1 MKKLGYGAIG
11 LVVLAIAAVLVVPSL
26 VDWNDFKPEIAA
38 EVKKATGRDIALEG
52 DLSFAVL
59 PYPHLSVEGV
69 RLSNI
74 SGAAARDMVSL
85 RELKASVKLAPL
97 VKGAI
102 EVASVELIGPVIEL
116 ERLADGRVNWAF
128 APPAATAAP
137 AGATGTAAPQPGPA
151 KADSPGDSNGN
162 GSSFSLDSFRVVDGK
177 LIYRDA
183 KAGTV
188 ERIDGI
194 ALDGSA
200 GSESGPFAIDGKLVA
215 GGIPL
220 RVDLST
226 GKFAKSGTVPVN
238 VRIRPGNAEAT
249 LSAKGTVTDIETEPK
264 ISLALSAEGGSLAG
278 LIAALSGG
286 AGAGPASA
294 FTLAAGI
301 EATQSDIS
309 VNGLKLTVGGM
320 AAGGT
325 ARVRLGD
332 KTRIDVALKAPLVDL
347 NSLLATAVPA
357 TGSAAATPA
366 AGGESGGAPGG
377 SARTQQSA
385 AGSPAAG
392 FALPKDIEANVN
404 ISAEEVAWK
413 TGRARQVSLI
423 AALRDGVLTL
433 DTLSAR
439 LPGAASVSASG
450 RAGGGAKFAYSGRVD
465 LAATNLRATLAW
477 LEAELPDIPADRL
490 RTLTVAGEFSG
501 DTDQLRVTRLN
512 AQVDATRIAA
522 AATVALRA
530 QPAFGASVS
539 VDNINLDSYLP
550 VAVSEPAKAVP
561 GGPSGGNAPSSG
573 ASAKKAAAGGKSGS
587 ALDTLNANLVLRV
600 GRLVYK
606 KSGIEDIAFD
616 GTVQNG
622 TVNIRNASVRNFA
635 GTSAQVAGTLRDLA
649 AVPTFAGTV
658 AAASND
664 LTGLFRVAGIEPP
677 VPPKSLGA
685 MRLSATTGF
694 EGDRLNVDGQL
705 QLGDLRTALKGGVS
719 GLAGATE
726 IDAALSLQHGSFI
739 RFVRLFDPAFSPRN
753 SRLGEFRLSTRLK
766 GGMTK
771 LVLSDIAGN
780 VGEIALSGKGA
791 VDMAGVRPAFDL
803 TLNSGVIPVTDFLAA
818 PQRADAGDAVRADGT
833 PRLIRV
839 AATPAAASSKW
850 SSKPLDTALLALADA
865 TIDLSAKALL
875 YDNLRVDTPKVVAVL
890 KDRVLDISRVSG
902 TMFEGS
908 FEMTGRLDARQ
919 TPTATTQVR
928 IAKANVRKLLF
939 EAAAFDIANG
949 ILDFKMDLAAA
960 GASQLDMIRALNG
973 NGRIDVAD
981 GSVRGFDLKSVS
993 DSLKNA
999 GRIEGLLGI
1008 LGSAMGGG
1016 TTKFSKLFG
1025 TFKIEKGIMRT
1036 DDLALAADA
1045 GQGNAAGFVDLPAWH
1060 MDMNTVF
1067 RLTEHPKAPPFRA
1080 RAVGPPDEPRRIF
1093 DFADLQA
1100 WVLQRGV
1107 GSLIRKLIPGAK
1119 SSGGSTADP
1128 AQQNPSGQQQQQ
1140 APNPADLLKGLL
1152 KGLGR

>member
-11 LVVLAIAAVLVVPSL
+11 LVVLAIAAVLVVPGL

-52 DLSFAVL
+52 DLAFAVL

-74 SGAAARDMVSL
+74 PGAASRDMVSL
-85 RELKASVKLAPL
+85 RELKVSVKLAPL

-116 ERLADGRVNWAF
+116 ERLADGRVNWTF
-128 APPAATAAP
+128 DPPAA
-137 AGATGTAAPQPGPA
+137 
-151 KADSPGDSNGN
+151 ADSPGPSAPRRDAREDAPRSASAAADH
-162 GSSFSLDSFRVVDGK
+162 GSAFSLDRFRVIDGK

-194 ALDGSA
+194 ELGGSA
-200 GSESGPFAIDGKLVA
+200 GSETGPFAIDGRLAVR
-215 GGIPL
+215 GLPL
-220 RVDLST
+220 RIDLST
-226 GKFAKSGTVPVN
+226 GKFAENGTVPVN
-238 VRIRPGNAEAT
+238 LRVRPGNAEAT
-249 LSAKGTVTDIETEPK
+249 LVAKGTVTDIETDPK
-264 ISLALSAEGGSLAG
+264 ISLALSAEGGNLAA
-278 LIAALSGG
+278 LIGSLSGG

-301 EATQSDIS
+301 EATQSDIA
-309 VNGLKLTVGGM
+309 VNGLKLTVGGT

-332 KTRIDVALKAPLVDL
+332 KMRIDVALKAPLVDL
-347 NSLLATAVPA
+347 NALT
-357 TGSAAATPA
+357 AAAMPAPGTEPAAPA
-366 AGGESGGAPGG
+366 AGSANGGVQRG
-377 SARTQQSA
+377 SAKPPQSVA
-385 AGSPAAG
+385 AAPAAG
-392 FALPKDIEANVN
+392 ISLPNDIEANVN
-404 ISAEEVAWK
+404 ISADEVAWK

-423 AALRDGVLTL
+423 ASLRDGVLNV

-439 LPGAASVSASG
+439 LPGAASISASG
-450 RAGGGAKFAYSGRVD
+450 RAGGAKFAYSGRVD
-465 LAATNLRATLAW
+465 LAAANLRATLAW
-477 LEAELPDIPADRL
+477 LETELPGIPADRL

-501 DTDQLRVTRLN
+501 DAEQLRLTRLN
-512 AQVDATRIAA
+512 AQVDATRVSA

-530 QPAFGASVS
+530 QPAFGASIS
-539 VDNINLDSYLP
+539 IDTIDLDSYLP
-550 VAVSEPAKAVP
+550 SASSDPARPASGAAS
-561 GGPSGGNAPSSG
+561 GGDARPSGGSTTQ
-573 ASAKKAAAGGKSGS
+573 AARNTGS
-587 ALDTLNANLVLRV
+587 RSELEKLNANIVLRV
-600 GRLVYK
+600 GRLIYR
-606 KSGIEDIAFD
+606 KSRIEEIAFD
-616 GTVQNG
+616 GTIQNG
-622 TVNIRNASVRNFA
+622 AVAIRNASVRNFA
-635 GTSAQVAGTLRDLA
+635 GASAQIAGTVRDLA
-649 AVPTFAGTV
+649 AVPTFAGTI

-664 LTGLFRVAGIEPP
+664 LTGLFRVAGIELPMP
-677 VPPKSLGA
+677 AKSLGA

-705 QLGDLRTALKGGVS
+705 QLGDLKTAVKGGVR
-719 GLAGATE
+719 GLAGSPE
-726 IDAALSLQHGSFI
+726 IDAAVSLQHGSFI

-753 SRLGEFRLSTRLK
+753 SRLGEFRLSMRLK
-766 GGMTK
+766 GGVTK
-771 LVLSDIAGN
+771 LTLSDIAGN
-780 VGEIALSGKGA
+780 IGEIALAGKGA
-791 VDMAGVRPAFDL
+791 VDLVGVRPAFDL

-818 PQRADAGDAVRADGT
+818 PRRADAGDAVRGDGT

-839 AATPAAASSKW
+839 AATPGAASEKW
-850 SSKPLDTALLALADA
+850 SSKPLDTALLGLADA

-875 YDNLRVDTPKVVAVL
+875 YDNLRVDTPKIVAVL
-890 KDRVLDISRVSG
+890 KDRVLDVSRVSG
-902 TMFEGS
+902 AMFEGS

-919 TPTATTQVR
+919 TPTAVTQVR

-973 NGRIDVAD
+973 NGRIDVAN

-1016 TTKFSKLFG
+1016 TTAFSKLDG
-1025 TFKIEKGIMRT
+1025 TFRIERGIMRT
-1036 DDLALAADA
+1036 DDLTLVADA
-1045 GQGNAAGFVDLPAWH
+1045 GHGTAAGFVDLPGWH
-1060 MDMNTVF
+1060 MDVNSVF

-1093 DFADLQA
+1093 DFKELQA

-1107 GSLIRKLIPGAK
+1107 GRLIDRLIPGAK
-1119 SSGGSTADP
+1119 SDGGGSSGTDP
-1128 AQQNPSGQQQQQ
+1128 AQQNSTGQQQQQ